1 MEIRNE
7 SLINNTSNSK
17 GKRILKIKNKLP
29 DGKPVKLGHIFNFL
43 PHGII
48 DKTITGLG
56 GTTLELDCKRH
67 SIVVEPLKFT
77 AESKAALLT
86 LENKY
91 TVFNFQYSKGELKY
105 NGLITT
111 RNIITED
118 NRIKLFT
125 KYINDCNQKEQY
137 YKFICVSDQLNKLKE
152 YIELYCKTAFNEF
165 HLLLDEIDCMQEQS
179 SFRDAMDECFSIY
192 IDHEKKNRSLLSA
205 TITKFNDPRLEGEC
219 LTKIEY
225 EIADKNNIKLN
236 ETPNVNERAKIIIED
251 ILEKHPLEKII
262 IAYNHFKG
270 IECLKEK
277 LINMEIESKDIAV
290 LCSESRS
297 KESEPTK
304 ISRIKDQT
312 LPSKINFIT
321 AAYFNGYDLKEKVH
335 LIIIIDTEI
344 PSLRLDPKTIYQ
356 IHGRLR
362 NGAIS
367 AQIVVDFK
375 SQKYHNYNVEILKK
389 AIPELDNLIQS
400 LNSLEKLKN
409 KYLLDFSKK
418 IKSWLIKSNEN
429 FSSIYTNEN
438 ENLKI
443 SYLKMDSL
451 LAKENTKKL
460 LNNKNDYKRTLEKY
474 FIIEYTETH
483 NDLAETKEKET
494 KESILEM
501 LVGLNKATEIIDKSL
516 RNLLYN
522 LKTGNPI
529 SKKIINIILLST
541 QSDLIL
547 TKELIKL
554 LIKRIST
561 TEKWKEEIKNI
572 ETHVNFHC
580 LITEYK
586 SDNPNDE
593 KNKIFNTF
601 LIHHY
606 KSNQNFKSAEFKTKH
621 LIAIKTLSELCKHE
635 SKKIVSVCK
644 SISTQDKIKKS
655 LIEIKDTK
663 IKGVR
668 CKRVKNL
675 NPFKILDL
683 KKHPEFKM
691 RMK

>member
-7 SLINNTSNSK
+7 SLINNSDYKKT
-17 GKRILKIKNKLP
+17 RVLKIKNKLP

-125 KYINDCNQKEQY
+125 KYINDCKQKEQY
-137 YKFICVSDQLNKLKE
+137 YKFICVSDQLSKLKE

-205 TITKFNDPRLEGEC
+205 TITKFNDSRLEDEC

-225 EIADKNNIKLN
+225 EVADKNNIKLN

-262 IAYNHFKG
+262 IAYNFIEG
-270 IECLKEK
+270 IIHLKEK
-277 LINMEIESKDIAV
+277 LIKAGVKLKDIAI

-297 KESEPTK
+297 KSESIESPK
-304 ISRIKDQT
+304 IKNQI

-321 AAYFNGYDLKEKVH
+321 AAYFNGYDLKEKAH
-335 LIIIIDTEI
+335 LIIIIDPKI

-362 NGAIS
+362 NGTILT
-367 AQIVVDFK
+367 QIVVDFK
-375 SQKYHNYNVEILKK
+375 GQKYHNYNGEMLKK
-389 AIPELDNLIQS
+389 AMPDMNKLIQL
-400 LNSLEKLKN
+400 LNSLEQLEN
-409 KYLLDFSKK
+409 KYLLDFSKE
-418 IKSWLIKSNEN
+418 IKTWLIKSNEN
-429 FSSIYTNEN
+429 FSSLFTNEN
-438 ENLKI
+438 EKLKI

-451 LAKENTKKL
+451 LAK
-460 LNNKNDYKRTLEKY
+460 
-474 FIIEYTETH
+474 
-483 NDLAETKEKET
+483 
-494 KESILEM
+494 
-501 LVGLNKATEIIDKSL
+501 
-516 RNLLYN
+516 
-522 LKTGNPI
+522 
-529 SKKIINIILLST
+529 
-541 QSDLIL
+541 
-547 TKELIKL
+547 
-554 LIKRIST
+554 
-561 TEKWKEEIKNI
+561 
-572 ETHVNFHC
+572 
-580 LITEYK
+580 
-586 SDNPNDE
+586 
-593 KNKIFNTF
+593 
-601 LIHHY
+601 
-606 KSNQNFKSAEFKTKH
+606 
-621 LIAIKTLSELCKHE
+621 
-635 SKKIVSVCK
+635 
-644 SISTQDKIKKS
+644 
-655 LIEIKDTK
+655 
-663 IKGVR
+663 
-668 CKRVKNL
+668 
-675 NPFKILDL
+675 
-683 KKHPEFKM
+683 
-691 RMK
+691 